1 MSFAEIVLRA
11 ALTLV
16 GWLVVFVHVL
26 ILAVL
31 ANVSCGQGAGDILS
45 GSFML
50 AVPTAICLAVM
61 GAGIR
66 ISPLI
71 RWASAP
77 AMLVWPL
84 AVLTVAPLLLAGE
97 AHLCVALGHSDQAL
111 VRPDWHQYWPW
122 VQSLLLLAIAAR
134 FVQLVLAHRATR

>member
-31 ANVSCGQGAGDILS
+31 ANSSCGQGAGDILS
-45 GSFML
+45 GSLMM

-66 ISPLI
+66 ISPHI

-77 AMLVWPL
+77 AMLVWPF
-84 AVLTVAPLLLAGE
+84 AVLTVVPLLMAGDT
-97 AHLCVALGHSDQAL
+97 HLCVALGHAEQAL
-111 VRPDWHQYWPW
+111 ARPDWHQYWPW
-122 VQSLLLLAIAAR
+122 IQTLLLLAMLAR
-134 FVQLVLAHRATR
+134 FVQLMLAHRATS